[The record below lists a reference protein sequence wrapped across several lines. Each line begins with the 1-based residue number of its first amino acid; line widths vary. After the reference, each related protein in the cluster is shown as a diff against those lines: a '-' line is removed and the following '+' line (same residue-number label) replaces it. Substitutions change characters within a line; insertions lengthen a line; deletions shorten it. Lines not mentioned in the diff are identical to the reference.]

1 MLGPG
6 GLPILRLR
14 GRTPH
19 WRIQTNCG
27 TAAIELIDQHT
38 LERLV
43 SPELMLVDSELAER
57 ARALLRE
64 PHESNNGKGNH
75 MSALGTHEFTAGTSL
90 GLEPPLSP
98 PVVRG
103 PMASAMPV
111 GDGGLSELPTPPPAI
126 RPPEAAPAPIQA
138 EVPQQPEPAAAP
150 APAPAPA
157 QAPEPVQLE
166 PAVPQMAPEPAVEPA
181 APVIDYFATEAPA
194 PEPAPVEELPAI
206 APAPP
211 AEPEPAPAVE
221 LHTIPLMA
229 PAEPAPAPEPA
240 AAAPV
245 ELPAVELPAVSPEP
259 VAPAIEPE
267 PVPVAIEPEPIV
279 EPEPVAFV
287 APPPV
292 ELTPE
297 PAPEPVVEPVAA
309 AQPVR
314 VPELDEL
321 FAPKRTTDFRVVVRL
336 KDAEGVEVGSFRD
349 FGTAMEGAQEVIE
362 QFSSAT
368 EGQWPF
374 YAGRFIRPD
383 LIVSVDVVE
392 GGDEL

>member
-1 MLGPG
+1 
-6 GLPILRLR
+6 
-14 GRTPH
+14 
-19 WRIQTNCG
+19 
-27 TAAIELIDQHT
+27 
-38 LERLV
+38 
-43 SPELMLVDSELAER
+43 MLVDSELAER

-64 PHESNNGKGNH
+64 PQESNGKGNY

-126 RPPEAAPAPIQA
+126 RPPEAAPVRAAIQA
-138 EVPQQPEPAAAP
+138 EVPQQQPEPAAAP
-150 APAPAPA
+150 TPPPAPAL
-157 QAPEPVQLE
+157 PE
-166 PAVPQMAPEPAVEPA
+166 MAPEAPVAPA
-181 APVIDYFATEAPA
+181 APVIDYFATEAA
-194 PEPAPVEELPAI
+194 AAEPAPVEELPALS
-206 APAPP
+206 PAPP

-221 LHTIPLMA
+221 LHENPLMA
-229 PAEPAPAPEPA
+229 PAEPEPEHVPAPAATAPA
-240 AAAPV
+240 
-245 ELPAVELPAVSPEP
+245 ELPRVELPAVSPEP
-259 VAPAIEPE
+259 VAPAVEPEPPVAAAEPE
-267 PVPVAIEPEPIV
+267 PVVEPEPI
-279 EPEPVAFV
+279 AFV
-287 APPPV
+287 PPPAPV

-297 PAPEPVVEPVAA
+297 PAPVPVVEPEAA
-309 AQPVR
+309 VEPVR
-314 VPELDEL
+314 VPELEEL
-321 FAPKRTTDFRVVVRL
+321 FAPKRATDFRVVVRL
-336 KDAEGVEVGSFRD
+336 KDAEGVEVGAFRD

-392 GGDEL
+392 GRDEL

>member
-1 MLGPG
+1 
-6 GLPILRLR
+6 
-14 GRTPH
+14 
-19 WRIQTNCG
+19 
-27 TAAIELIDQHT
+27 
-38 LERLV
+38 
-43 SPELMLVDSELAER
+43 MLVDSELAER

-64 PHESNNGKGNH
+64 PHEGNGKGNY

-126 RPPEAAPAPIQA
+126 RPPEAAPAPAPVRA
-138 EVPQQPEPAAAP
+138 EVPQQQPEPAAAP
-150 APAPAPA
+150 TPPPAPV
-157 QAPEPVQLE
+157 PEPVQLE
-166 PAVPQMAPEPAVEPA
+166 QALPEMAPEVLVEPA
-181 APVIDYFATEAPA
+181 APVIDYFASEAPA
-194 PEPAPVEELPAI
+194 TEPAPVEELPAVT
-206 APAPP
+206 PAPP
-211 AEPEPAPAVE
+211 AEPEPAPAPVVE
-221 LHTIPLMA
+221 LHEIPLMA
-229 PAEPAPAPEPA
+229 PAEPEHAPEPA

-245 ELPAVELPAVSPEP
+245 ELPRVELPAVSPEP
-259 VAPAIEPE
+259 AAPVVAPEPVQAAIEPE
-267 PVPVAIEPEPIV
+267 PVV

-287 APPPV
+287 PSFPPA

-297 PAPEPVVEPVAA
+297 PAPAPVVEPMDTAE
-309 AQPVR
+309 PVR

-321 FAPKRTTDFRVVVRL
+321 FAPKRATDFRVVVRL